1 MADNLTL
8 KALSRLLLY
17 PEAALQDAAP
27 HLAEALTEDGRL
39 DAATRLG
46 LIPLLRSLAGEDLY
60 DLQEAYVSLFD
71 RTRRLSLH
79 LFEHVHGESRDRG
92 QAMVDLAALY
102 AQGGLAIDAN
112 ELPDF
117 LPLFLEFLATH
128 PEAEAQG
135 LLADV
140 DHILATLEER
150 LGERGSL
157 YAAVLTAVRH
167 LAGAEAVTAPNPT
180 SEGEADDR
188 AALDLDALDLT
199 ALDKEWEETAVTFGP
214 GDAASC
220 GVDRFRTQLRA
231 AQRDARHPAR
241 QPAA

>member
-1 MADNLTL
+1 MDDNLTL

-17 PEAALQDAAP
+17 PEAALKDAAP
-27 HLAEALTEDGRL
+27 LIAEALTEDGRL
-39 DAATRLG
+39 DAATRHG
-46 LIPLLRSLAGEDLY
+46 LMPLLRSLGDEDLY
-60 DLQEAYVSLFD
+60 ELQEAYVSLFD

-102 AQGGLAIDAN
+102 AQGGLAIAAN

-117 LPLFLEFLATH
+117 LPLFLEFAATR
-128 PEAEAQG
+128 PEVEAQA

-157 YAAVLTAVRH
+157 YAAVLTAVRR
-167 LAGAEAVTAPNPT
+167 LAGAEAEALNARATAPAPAPHT
-180 SEGEADDR
+180 E
-188 AALDLDALDLT
+188 DLA

-231 AQRDARHPAR
+231 AQRDAR